1 MRVLTE
7 EDIKR
12 LKNKLVDPF
21 GGDTCLTPVGYDLR
35 VGERIYFLSSGKKIE
50 LRKGKSVEIPPRE
63 RFAIESLEKVK
74 MKENMFALIA
84 TRIRLLWE
92 GLTSLGTKIDPMFQ
106 DKLTL
111 IFSND
116 SDTPLTLEYGQ
127 RICNV
132 VFFEYENPPKG
143 IEIRTRP
150 SFVTPPPSERIEEP
164 VKMGEI
170 RRKYGLG
177 IASIIQYTRPRLLNH
192 EKRLKGL
199 EKFKTNIT
207 SVVIGAFS
215 TFVISLI
222 IWFVTHPI

>member
-1 MRVLTE
+1 MRALTRE
-7 EDIKR
+7 NIR
-12 LKNKLVDPF
+12 QLQSQLLDPF
-21 GGDTCLTPVGYDLR
+21 GGDICLTPVGYDIR
-35 VGERIYFLSSGKKIE
+35 VGEKIYFLSSGKEIK
-50 LRKGKSVEIPPRE
+50 LKKGKSVEIPPRE
-63 RFAIESLEKVK
+63 RFALESLEKIK

-132 VFFEYENPPKG
+132 IFFEYENPPKD

-150 SFVTPPPSERIEEP
+150 SFVTPPPLERIEEP
-164 VKMGEI
+164 VRIEEI
-170 RRKYGLG
+170 KRKYGLG
-177 IASIIQYTRPRLLNH
+177 IASIIQYVRPRLRSH
-192 EKRLKGL
+192 ENRLRGL
-199 EKFKTNIT
+199 ERFKTGIT
-207 SVVIGAFS
+207 TVMIGAFS
-215 TFVISLI
+215 TFVVSLI
-222 IWFVTHPI
+222 IWVVTQ

>member
-1 MRVLTE
+1 MRVLTRK
-7 EDIKR
+7 DIKQ
-12 LKNKLVDPF
+12 LGSQLLDPF
-21 GGDTCLTPVGYDLR
+21 GDDTCLTPVGYDLR
-35 VGERIYFLSSGKKIE
+35 VGEKIYFLSSGKKIE
-50 LRKGKSVEIPPRE
+50 LKKAKSVEIPPRE

-84 TRIRLLWE
+84 TRIKLLWE

-116 SDTPLTLEYGQ
+116 SDIPLTLEYGQ

-132 VFFEYENPPKG
+132 IFFEYENSPKD

-150 SFVTPPPSERIEEP
+150 SFVTPPRSERIEEP
-164 VKMGEI
+164 ANIEEI
-170 RRKYGLG
+170 RRKYGSG
-177 IASIIQYTRPRLLNH
+177 IASIIQYARPKLRNH
-192 EKRLKGL
+192 EKRLRGL

-215 TFVISLI
+215 TFIISLI
-222 IWFVTHPI
+222 IWFVTHSI

>member
-1 MRVLTE
+1 MRAFTRKEIEQLGNQ
-7 EDIKR
+7 
-12 LKNKLVDPF
+12 LLDPF

-35 VGERIYFLSSGKKIE
+35 VGKKIYFLSSGKKVE
-50 LRKGKSVEIPPRE
+50 LKEDKLVEIPPRE

-84 TRIRLLWE
+84 TRISLLWE

-116 SDTPLTLEYGQ
+116 SDIPLTLEYGQ

-132 VFFEYENPPKG
+132 IFFEYENPPKD
-143 IEIRTRP
+143 IEIRKRP

-164 VKMGEI
+164 VRIEEI

-177 IASIIQYTRPRLLNH
+177 IASIIQYTRPKLLNH
-192 EKRLKGL
+192 DKRLRGL
-199 EKFKTNIT
+199 EKFKTGIT
-207 SVVIGAFS
+207 SVLIGAFS

-222 IWFVTHPI
+222 IWFVTQSI